1 MARRI
6 GILAAAALL
15 IFALSSCASGGD
27 AKAYIK
33 PVPDAEQPNGGHFIE
48 GSFSY
53 RLPSGSQGLTVS
65 LETYEGG
72 KQCGEAIPLGS
83 LSGEGKLNITADF
96 SEGRS
101 ELIWFA
107 GESYAEVPLTFSFD
121 PMAEFH
127 TVMREAEFEAL
138 PDEAIKSFSNSI
150 VLACIGFSPVDEGLQ
165 PTSCSSMMTD
175 CDAHVSRYAYTQIL
189 RVHLPE

>member
-15 IFALSSCASGGD
+15 IFALSSCASGGV
-27 AKAYIK
+27 AKAYIE
-33 PVPDAEQPNGGHFIE
+33 PVPDAEQPDGGHFIE

-65 LETYEGG
+65 LETYENG

-107 GESYAEVPLTFSFD
+107 GESYAEVPLTFSPD
-121 PMAEFH
+121 SMAEFH
-127 TVMREAEFEAL
+127 AVMSEAEFEAL

-165 PTSCSSMMTD
+165 PTSCSSIMTD

-189 RVHLPE
+189 IVHLSE